1 MAEKNDTQLQ
11 SDLDTNFANTKSGI
25 FHTIFRAFMTDIIDS
40 KVSLSDFSPSDY
52 IKFTDEGGLAVRLT
66 NKTGAASVK
75 GTLVGAGTTVAKS
88 FEINPA
94 DNPKPIGVVYEDG
107 IADGELCWVV
117 TAGLCQVLLEDTT
130 AATAGYWV
138 KVSDNDAGRADAQN
152 LSPPG
157 GTITALEDHLS
168 EIGHCL
174 ESVSAGTDKL
184 CWILMHFN

>member
-1 MAEKNDTQLQ
+1 MSYKTNTELQ
-11 SDLDTNFANTKSGI
+11 SDLDTNFANTVSGL
-25 FHTIFRAFMTDIIDS
+25 FHTMFRAFMADMIDS
-40 KVSLSDFSPSDY
+40 SVSDY
-52 IKFTDEGGLAVRLT
+52 MKFTDEGGLAIRLV

-75 GTLVGAGTTVAKS
+75 GTLVGAGSTVTKS
-88 FEINPA
+88 FETLTA
-94 DNPKPIGVVYEDG
+94 DVPKCIGAVYDDG

-117 TAGLCQVLLEDTT
+117 TGGLCQVLLEDTT

-138 KVSDNDAGRADAQN
+138 KVSDNDNGRADAQN

-174 ESVSAGTDKL
+174 ETVSAGTDKL